1 MKRKMHAGAGRFLFQ
16 RARELRS
23 KCTHAE
29 EILWGYLKAKPL
41 GVKFR
46 RQHPYSVYILDFYC
60 HALRLAIEVDGNIH
74 LKEDVK
80 ANDIIRQKLLEAD
93 GLQVLRF
100 TNNDVEKHLECVIIK
115 IEEFITMNINTNHQ
129 SLSESA
135 AEFTPSGAGGARG
148 IIFSAGLGTRFKPWT
163 DHHPKAL
170 APVNGKP
177 LLQRNIEYL
186 QQYGIKD
193 VIVNVHHFAD
203 QIEEAVKANSGWGSN
218 IVISDERDSVL
229 ETGGGLLHA
238 KHLFKPGER
247 FITCNADI
255 LTDLNINELLR
266 FHEQEKPLISFAVSN
281 RKTSRNLLFDEH
293 NRLCGWRNNATGE
306 ERISVPKENLVAK
319 AYDCV
324 VIFEYEV
331 FDHISFTGKFSL
343 IDLYL
348 DLAKTHKI
356 VGFEHCNDRWV
367 DVGKPES
374 VDIAEAM
381 FG

>member
-1 MKRKMHAGAGRFLFQ
+1 MKQKMHAGAGRFLFQ
-16 RARELRS
+16 RAMELRNQ
-23 KCTHAE
+23 CTHAE
-29 EILWGYLKAKPL
+29 EILWGYLRTKPH
-41 GVKFR
+41 GIKFR
-46 RQHPYSVYILDFYC
+46 RQHPYSIYILDFYC
-60 HALRLAIEVDGNIH
+60 HALKLVIEVDGSIH

-80 ANDIIRQKLLEAD
+80 ANDIIRQELLEAD
-93 GLQVLRF
+93 GLRVLRF
-100 TNNDVEKHLECVIIK
+100 TNREVEKHLESVIKK
-115 IEEFITMNINTNHQ
+115 IEDFIVMSISTSNQLQ
-129 SLSESA
+129 SEIAGEPS
-135 AEFTPSGAGGARG
+135 PSGAGGARG
-148 IIFSAGLGTRFKPWT
+148 MIFSAGLGTRFKPWT
-163 DHHPKAL
+163 NNHPKAL
-170 APVNGKP
+170 APINGKP
-177 LLQRNIEYL
+177 LLQHNIEYL
-186 QQYGIKD
+186 QQYGIND
-193 VIVNVHHFAD
+193 VVVNVHHFAD

-218 IVISDERDSVL
+218 IIISDERDYVL

-238 KHLFKPGER
+238 KKLFKPGER

-293 NRLCGWRNNATGE
+293 NILCGWRNNATGE

-324 VIFEYEV
+324 VVFEYAV
-331 FDHISFTGKFSL
+331 FDHINFTGKFSL

-356 VGFEHCNDRWV
+356 AGFEHSGDRWV

-374 VDIAEAM
+374 VAVAEAM
-381 FG
+381 FF